1 MLNGWRQN
9 TDLRRRHHS
18 REQVMRDY
26 IAIGTVGIL
35 GIGIIFDVHFVG
47 GFIIFI
53 MEGYGVFELLDEIL
67 IDGFAA
73 L

>member
-1 MLNGWRQN
+1 
-9 TDLRRRHHS
+9 
-18 REQVMRDY
+18 MRDY